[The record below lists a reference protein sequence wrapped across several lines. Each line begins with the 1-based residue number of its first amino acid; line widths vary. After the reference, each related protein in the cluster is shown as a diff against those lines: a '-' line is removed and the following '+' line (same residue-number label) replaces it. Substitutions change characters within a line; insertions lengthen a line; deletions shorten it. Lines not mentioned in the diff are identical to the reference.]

1 MTLSLRDLG
10 RSCVE
15 RNGSNN
21 SVQILI
27 WQKVTSL
34 LITDNSRIEFRPE
47 IDKLS
52 WKLNLV
58 LKDQGQEATSVPRLL
73 LRKHSEVK
81 FTTKRDKSS

>member
-21 SVQILI
+21 SVQKLI

-73 LRKHSEVK
+73 FRNHSEVK